1 MGHFVF
7 TLDKDDVD
15 SATCCLQFAKVA
27 YDKGHQ
33 VDVFFL

>member
-15 SATCCLQFAKVA
+15 SATRCLQLWQWTVPRT
-27 YDKGHQ
+27 
-33 VDVFFL
+33 

>member
-15 SATCCLQFAKVA
+15 SAPHLIDLAVDAKV
-27 YDKGHQ
+27 
-33 VDVFFL
+33 FNF